1 MLVLTRKQAETIQ
14 IGDRI
19 TIKVIAT
26 GRGKV
31 KLGIDAPADVRV
43 LRGELAP
50 LSRPPA
56 EPDGDVNPIVTARV
70 HHPVV

>member
-1 MLVLTRKQAETIQ
+1 MLVLTRKQSETIQ
-14 IGDRI
+14 VGDRI

-50 LSRPPA
+50 LVRPTVDADSNPLPA
-56 EPDGDVNPIVTARV
+56 ARV
-70 HHPVV
+70 NHPVA

>member
-1 MLVLTRKQAETIQ
+1 MLVLTRKQAETIH
-14 IGDRI
+14 IGENI

-31 KLGIDAPADVRV
+31 KLGIDAPASVRV

-50 LSRPPA
+50 LSRPAA
-56 EPDGDVNPIVTARV
+56 EPDGEMNSLMTLCVKHPIA
-70 HHPVV
+70 